1 MNFFVRMERYLK
13 ILLILTLCF
22 GASPALFAQEPPLTP
37 EEKEKKFYEF
47 LEKEVER
54 YESNLKLESWQVF
67 YVDSILTHDYKAM
80 QEEFESLQ
88 ARKVENAALYEA
100 ARDKW
105 MQRIYDSFHRVLDEN
120 QWAKYL
126 KSGAGREQKA
136 REKRAAKQAAI
147 KQK

>member
-13 ILLILTLCF
+13 ILLILALFF
-22 GASPALFAQEPPLTP
+22 GMAPALSAQEPLTP

-47 LEKEVER
+47 IEKEVER
-54 YESNLKLESWQVF
+54 YESSLKLETWQVF
-67 YVDSILTHDYKAM
+67 YVDSILTHDYQAM

-88 ARKVENAALYEA
+88 ARKVENTALYEA

-105 MQRIYDSFHRVLDEN
+105 MQRIYDSFHRVLDDA

-126 KSGAGREQKA
+126 KSGAGRDQKA
-136 REKRAAKQAAI
+136 RERRAAKQAAI

>member
-13 ILLILTLCF
+13 ILLILALFF
-22 GASPALFAQEPPLTP
+22 GMAPALFAQEPLTP

-47 LEKEVER
+47 IEKEVER
-54 YESNLKLESWQVF
+54 YESSLKLETWQVF
-67 YVDSILTHDYKAM
+67 YVDSILTHDYQAM

-88 ARKVENAALYEA
+88 ARKVENNALYEA

-105 MQRIYDSFHRVLDEN
+105 MQRIYDSFHRVLDDA

-126 KSGAGREQKA
+126 KSGAGRDQKA
-136 REKRAAKQAAI
+136 RERRAAKQAAI

>member
-13 ILLILTLCF
+13 ILLILALFF
-22 GASPALFAQEPPLTP
+22 GMAPALFAQEPMTP

-47 LEKEVER
+47 IEKEVER
-54 YESNLKLESWQVF
+54 YESSLKLETWQVF
-67 YVDSILTHDYKAM
+67 YVDSILTHDYQAM

-88 ARKVENAALYEA
+88 ARKVENTALYEA

-105 MQRIYDSFHRVLDEN
+105 MQRIYDSFHRVLDDA

-126 KSGAGREQKA
+126 KSGAGRDQKA
-136 REKRAAKQAAI
+136 RERRAAKQAAI

>member
-13 ILLILTLCF
+13 ILLVLALCF
-22 GASPALFAQEPPLTP
+22 GLMPALFAQEPLTP

-47 LEKEVER
+47 IEKEVER
-54 YESNLKLESWQVF
+54 YESTLKLESWQVF
-67 YVDSILTHDYKAM
+67 YVDSILTHDYRAM
-80 QEEFESLQ
+80 QEEFEALQ
-88 ARKVENAALYEA
+88 ARKVENNALYEG

-105 MQRIYDSFHRVLDEN
+105 MQRIYDSFHRVLDDS

-136 REKRAAKQAAI
+136 REKRAARQAAI

>member
-13 ILLILTLCF
+13 ILLILALFF
-22 GASPALFAQEPPLTP
+22 GMAPALFAQEPMTP

-47 LEKEVER
+47 IEKEVER
-54 YESNLKLESWQVF
+54 YESSLKLETWQVF
-67 YVDSILTHDYKAM
+67 YVDSILTHDYQAM

-88 ARKVENAALYEA
+88 ARKVENNALYEA

-105 MQRIYDSFHRVLDEN
+105 MQRIYDSFHRVLDDA

-126 KSGAGREQKA
+126 KSGAGRDQKA
-136 REKRAAKQAAI
+136 RERRAAKQAAI

>member
-13 ILLILTLCF
+13 ILLILALFF
-22 GASPALFAQEPPLTP
+22 GMAPALFAQEPMTP

-47 LEKEVER
+47 IEKEVER
-54 YESNLKLESWQVF
+54 YESSLKLETWQVF

-88 ARKVENAALYEA
+88 ARKVENNALYEA

-105 MQRIYDSFHRVLDEN
+105 MQRIYDSFHRVLDDA

-126 KSGAGREQKA
+126 KSGAGRDQKA
-136 REKRAAKQAAI
+136 RERRAAKQAAI

>member
-13 ILLILTLCF
+13 ILLVLALCF
-22 GASPALFAQEPPLTP
+22 GLMPALFAQEPLTP

-47 LEKEVER
+47 IEKEVER
-54 YESNLKLESWQVF
+54 YESTLKLESWQVF
-67 YVDSILTHDYKAM
+67 YVDSILTHDYRAM
-80 QEEFESLQ
+80 QEEFEALQ
-88 ARKVENAALYEA
+88 ARKVENNALYES

-105 MQRIYDSFHRVLDEN
+105 MQRIYDSFHRVLDDS
-120 QWAKYL
+120 QWVKYL

-136 REKRAAKQAAI
+136 REKRAARQAAI

>member
-13 ILLILTLCF
+13 ILLVLALCF
-22 GASPALFAQEPPLTP
+22 GMMPALFAQEPLTP

-47 LEKEVER
+47 IEKEVER
-54 YESNLKLESWQVF
+54 YESSLKLESWQVF
-67 YVDSILTHDYKAM
+67 YVDSILTHDYRAM

-88 ARKVENAALYEA
+88 ARKVENNALYED

-105 MQRIYDSFHRVLDEN
+105 MQRIYDSFHRVLDDS

-136 REKRAAKQAAI
+136 REKRAARQAAI

>member
-13 ILLILTLCF
+13 ILLILALFF
-22 GASPALFAQEPPLTP
+22 GMAPALFAQEPMTP

-47 LEKEVER
+47 IEKEVER
-54 YESNLKLESWQVF
+54 YESSLKLETWQVF

-88 ARKVENAALYEA
+88 ARKVENTALYEA

-105 MQRIYDSFHRVLDEN
+105 MQRIYDSFHRVLDDA

-126 KSGAGREQKA
+126 KSGAGRDQKA